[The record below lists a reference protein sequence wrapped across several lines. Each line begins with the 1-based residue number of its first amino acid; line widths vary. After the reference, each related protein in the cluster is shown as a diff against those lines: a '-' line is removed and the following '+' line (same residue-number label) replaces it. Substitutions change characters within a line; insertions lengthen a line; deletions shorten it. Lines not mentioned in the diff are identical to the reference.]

1 MNNCYYL
8 SKTVATW
15 DNAKSQCISFL
26 AHLAEIV
33 SIEENDWV
41 VGTLAPTQCN
51 DAWTRCIIF
60 IGGNDRDNEGSFVW
74 SSDNRTL
81 DFYNWSPVEP
91 NSYTVN
97 DDCIVILYPGGEW
110 ADFGCTPTRPFLCKK
125 PLSNL

>member
-1 MNNCYYL
+1 MLFLYVKECIH
-8 SKTVATW
+8 
-15 DNAKSQCISFL
+15 KSLTMTFFSL
-26 AHLAEIV
+26 KA
-33 SIEENDWV
+33 
-41 VGTLAPTQCN
+41 QCN